1 MTDLIGARSHTI
13 AGCRDFEYER
23 DDMSEAWKKW
33 EGRTVD
39 GRFPLQRYL
48 GGSGHSAVFLTV
60 AQPRGSDSEKA
71 AIKLVPA
78 GAVDVKHQFLRWKAT
93 SELTHPNV
101 IRIFEAGRCELD
113 RTELL
118 YVVMEYAEENLSQI
132 LPERALTAGE
142 ARGML
147 APVLRALQFV
157 HDKGFVHGHIRPS
170 NILAVGDEGKL
181 SSDALSMAGER
192 NSDARATSAYDPPE
206 AATGA
211 ILTAADP
218 WQLGM
223 TLIEGLTQRLP
234 AWDRARM
241 GAPQVPAAVPEPFRE
256 IAGHC
261 LEVDTGKR
269 WTVGEILHRVE
280 ADRVEAVRRGS
291 ERVEPVR
298 PALRSSQLDARTE
311 KTASATAIAAQQKEF
326 AKWPY
331 LLGLAAVVVVVLFLM
346 ARPKT
351 ERAPA
356 DEQSTQ
362 GSQPAETSTSREEAP
377 SRAALGDTN
386 AHTASQVNQNGVV
399 RQVMPQVSPSAR
411 RTIQGTIKVRVR
423 VDVDAAGNV
432 VKAKLELSG
441 PGKYFWRVAMEA
453 AREWKFVP
461 AQADESGAREWK
473 LQFAFSRGKTG
484 VSAGGAKR

>member
-1 MTDLIGARSHTI
+1 
-13 AGCRDFEYER
+13 
-23 DDMSEAWKKW
+23 MSEAWKRW

-39 GRFPLQRYL
+39 GRFPLQSYL

-60 AQPRGSDSEKA
+60 TQPSGSDSEKA
-71 AIKLVPA
+71 AIKLIRA
-78 GAVDVKHQFLRWKAT
+78 GAGDANHQFLRWKAA
-93 SELTHPNV
+93 SELTHPNL
-101 IRIFEAGRCELD
+101 IRIFEAGRGELD
-113 RTELL
+113 GTELL

-132 LPERALTAGE
+132 LPERALTTE
-142 ARGML
+142 ETRGML

-157 HDKGFVHGHIRPS
+157 QGKGFVHGHIQPS
-170 NILAVGDEGKL
+170 NILAVGDHVKL

-192 NSDARATSAYDPPE
+192 SGGARATSAYDSPE

-211 ILTAADP
+211 ISTAADV

-223 TLIEGLTQRLP
+223 TLIEVSTQRLP
-234 AWDRARM
+234 VWDRARM
-241 GAPQVPAAVPEPFRE
+241 SAPQVPAAVPEPFRE

-261 LEVDTGKR
+261 LQVDAGER

-280 ADRVEAVRRGS
+280 ADRVEAARRGS
-291 ERVEPVR
+291 ERVEPAR
-298 PALRSSQLDARTE
+298 PVPPLAQSDAQT
-311 KTASATAIAAQQKEF
+311 KKMASAAAIAAQRKAS

-331 LLGLAAVVVVVLFLM
+331 WLGLAAVVVVVFFLI

-351 ERAPA
+351 SGPPA

-362 GSQPAETSTSREEAP
+362 AERSAAAEGSQPAQTSP
-377 SRAALGDTN
+377 GHTN
-386 AHTASQVNQNGVV
+386 TGTTIFDNQNGIVQ
-399 RQVMPQVSPSAR
+399 QVMPQVSPSAR

-432 VKAKLELSG
+432 AKTKLELSG
-441 PGKYFWRVAMEA
+441 PSKYFSRVATEA

-461 AQADESGAREWK
+461 APAGESGAREWK
-473 LQFAFSRGKTG
+473 LQFAFSRAKTG
-484 VSAGGAKR
+484 VSAVRPARRDF